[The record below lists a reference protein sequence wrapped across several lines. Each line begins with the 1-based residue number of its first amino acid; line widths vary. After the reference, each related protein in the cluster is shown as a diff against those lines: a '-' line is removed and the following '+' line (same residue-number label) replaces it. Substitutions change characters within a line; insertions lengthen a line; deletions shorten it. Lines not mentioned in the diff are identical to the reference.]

1 MFLLRSTVAALADE
15 TTGGTLVPR
24 LAEQFRHLYGYSP
37 GPAEVRSWERSLPA
51 AVKELRAAGL
61 DTVEILVEWQLP
73 LTSKRVDLAVLGQH
87 PRGGPSCV
95 LIENKQWS
103 RADLEDPTY
112 RMVTVDGV
120 AGWERLHPQEQVRG
134 YVEYLQDF
142 NKYLSAQPAAV
153 AGMVLLHNATSLS
166 IASLRAPE
174 LAELAA
180 FPMFTGDDSAAA
192 QAFLRSRLALTPAPQ
207 VADDVLHADI
217 GPSKQLLDHVS
228 EEIRAGDQFTLL
240 DEQRAT
246 FEVVLRAVERS
257 RRGDHKQA
265 IIVTGGPGSGKSVI
279 AITLLAELAKR
290 GLNIAHATG
299 SRSFTTTLREVVGRR
314 VRRVK
319 EVFRYFNVFGQAE
332 PNSLDVLLADEAHR
346 IRETSNYRFTPAAK
360 RSSIPQVDELLRA
373 ARVPVFLLDEHQGVR
388 PGEIGRVAEIRAAA
402 DRNNIDVYEINLD
415 GQFRCGGSP
424 GYLLWVKRLLELE
437 PGGPIPWNPDDPFKL
452 FVVDSPERLEQ
463 VLAQRIQEG
472 YGARMAAGFCWKWSD
487 PTPDGTL
494 VDDVV
499 IGDWRRPWNLRSDR
513 PLGGIPS
520 SSLWATDPAGFKQI
534 GCIYTAQGFEYDWA
548 GVIIGPDLVRRGD
561 RWQTNPTASA
571 DSQVRRAPNFDLL
584 VRNVYKVLL
593 TRGLIGCVIY
603 ATDPETRAL
612 LVELGIPPG

>member
-1 MFLLRSTVAALADE
+1 MFLLRSSVAALADE
-15 TTGGTLVPR
+15 ITAGTLIPR
-24 LAEQFRHLYGYSP
+24 LTEQFRHAYGYSP
-37 GPAEVRSWERSLPA
+37 GPAEVRSWERSIPA
-51 AVKELRAAGL
+51 AVKELRAADL
-61 DTVEILVEWQLP
+61 DALEVLVEWQLP

-87 PRGGPSCV
+87 PRRGPSCV

-112 RMVTVDGV
+112 RIVLVDGV
-120 AGWERLHPQEQVRG
+120 AGRERLHPQVQVRD
-134 YVEYLQDF
+134 YVEYLLDF
-142 NKYLSAQPAAV
+142 NKYLAAQPAAV
-153 AGMVLLHNATSLS
+153 AGMVLLHNASSLS
-166 IASLRAPE
+166 IASLRDPK
-174 LAELAA
+174 LADLAG
-180 FPMFTGDDSAAA
+180 FPMFTADDGAAA
-192 QAFLRSRLALTPAPQ
+192 QAFLRSRLAPTPAPQ
-207 VADDVLHADI
+207 VADDVLQSVI
-217 GPSKQLLDHVS
+217 GPSKQLLQHVN
-228 EEIRAGDQFTLL
+228 EEIRTGEQFTLL
-240 DEQRAT
+240 DEQHAA

-290 GLNIAHATG
+290 GRNVSHATG

-314 VRRVK
+314 ERRVK
-319 EVFRYFNVFGQAE
+319 GIFRYFNVFGQAE

-402 DRNNIDVYEINLD
+402 DRNNIDVYEIDLD

-424 GYLLWVKRLLELE
+424 GYLLWVKRLLGLD

-463 VLAQRIQEG
+463 VLAERLEEG

-487 PTPDGTL
+487 PNPDGTL

-513 PLGGIPS
+513 PLGDIPS
-520 SSLWATDPAGFKQI
+520 SSLWATEPAGFGQV

-548 GVIIGPDLVRRGD
+548 GVIVGPDLVWRGD
-561 RWQTNPTASA
+561 RWQANPAASA
-571 DSQVRRAPNFDLL
+571 DKELRRAPNFDVLA
-584 VRNVYKVLL
+584 RNVYKVLL
-593 TRGLIGCVIY
+593 TRGLIGCIIY
-603 ATDPETRAL
+603 ATDPETRAFL
-612 LVELGIPPG
+612 TKLGVPPA

>member
-1 MFLLRSTVAALADE
+1 
-15 TTGGTLVPR
+15 
-24 LAEQFRHLYGYSP
+24 
-37 GPAEVRSWERSLPA
+37 
-51 AVKELRAAGL
+51 
-61 DTVEILVEWQLP
+61 
-73 LTSKRVDLAVLGQH
+73 
-87 PRGGPSCV
+87 
-95 LIENKQWS
+95 
-103 RADLEDPTY
+103 
-112 RMVTVDGV
+112 
-120 AGWERLHPQEQVRG
+120 
-134 YVEYLQDF
+134 
-142 NKYLSAQPAAV
+142 
-153 AGMVLLHNATSLS
+153 MVLLHNATSLS

-174 LAELAA
+174 LADLAS
-180 FPMFTGDDSAAA
+180 FPMFTADDSAAA
-192 QAFLRSRLALTPAPQ
+192 QAFLRSRLAPTAAPE
-207 VADDVLHADI
+207 VADDVLHADF
-217 GPSKQLLDHVS
+217 GPSKQLLDHVR

-240 DEQRAT
+240 DEQRAA

-360 RSSIPQVDELLRA
+360 RSSIPQVDELIRA

-402 DRNNIDVYEINLD
+402 GRNNVDVYEIDLD
-415 GQFRCGGSP
+415 GQFRCAGSP
-424 GYLLWVKRLLELE
+424 GYLLWVKRLLGLE

-452 FVVDSPERLEQ
+452 TMVDSPERLEQ
-463 VLAQRIQEG
+463 VLADRLEQD

-487 PTPDGTL
+487 PNPDGTL

-499 IGDWRRPWNLRSDR
+499 IGEWRRPWNLRSDR
-513 PLGGIPS
+513 PLGDIPS
-520 SSLWATDPAGFKQI
+520 SSLWATDPAGFGQV
-534 GCIYTAQGFEYDWA
+534 GCIYTAQGFEYDFA
-548 GVIIGPDLVRRGD
+548 GVIIGPDLVWRGD

-571 DSQVRRAPNFDLL
+571 DPQVRRAANFDVL

-603 ATDPETRAL
+603 STDPETRAL
-612 LVELGIPPG
+612 LTKLGIPAE